1 MRGQAW
7 YVAVLIGVM
16 CLIRFTLSA
25 VGYADPSWLMEQFG
39 IPAASNLQMPYILRV
54 WAIRDIVL
62 AILVTFAD
70 KNIIKALLSACIV
83 IDATD
88 IWSAHLS
95 GAAGL
100 FDAADTWALKST
112 AIATLGLEVAALA
125 LIIRRESKA
134 ERV

>member
-1 MRGQAW
+1 MKGQAW
-7 YVAVLIGVM
+7 YVVVLIGIM

-39 IPAASNLQMPYILRV
+39 IPTASNLQMPYIIRV
-54 WAIRDIVL
+54 WAIRDMVL
-62 AILVTFAD
+62 AIFIAFAD
-70 KNIIKALLSACIV
+70 KDIIKALLSACIV

-95 GAAGL
+95 GADGL
-100 FDAADTWALKST
+100 FSVADTWALKST
-112 AIATLGLEVAALA
+112 AIVTLGLEVAALA

>member
-1 MRGQAW
+1 MKGQAW

-16 CLIRFTLSA
+16 CLIRFSLSA

-39 IPAASNLQMPYILRV
+39 IPTASNLQMPYIIRV
-54 WAIRDIVL
+54 WAIRDVVL
-62 AILVTFAD
+62 AIFVAFAD

-95 GAAGL
+95 GVAGL
-100 FDAADTWALKST
+100 FNSADTWALKST
-112 AIATLGLEVAALA
+112 AIAALGLEVAALA
-125 LIIRRESKA
+125 LIIRSESKA